1 MRLIVFQTTKE
12 SQDHWN
18 SLLSG
23 ALVVDVISVV
33 VVVIVVD
40 IVSVV
45 VVSRKKEK
53 QRRVQVDNH
62 YY

>member
-18 SLLSG
+18 SLPFG
-23 ALVVDVISVV
+23 ALV
-33 VVVIVVD
+33 
-40 IVSVV
+40 VV

-53 QRRVQVDNH
+53 ERRVQVDNH

>member
-18 SLLSG
+18 SLPSG
-23 ALVVDVISVV
+23 ALVVVVVVVV
-33 VVVIVVD
+33 VVVIV
-40 IVSVV
+40 SV

-53 QRRVQVDNH
+53 ERRVQVDNH

>member
-1 MRLIVFQTTKE
+1 MRPIVFQTTKE

-18 SLLSG
+18 SLPYG
-23 ALVVDVISVV
+23 AVVVVV

-45 VVSRKKEK
+45 VSRKKE
-53 QRRVQVDNH
+53 
-62 YY
+62 

>member
-1 MRLIVFQTTKE
+1 MRLILFQTTKE

-18 SLLSG
+18 SLPSG
-23 ALVVDVISVV
+23 ALVV
-33 VVVIVVD
+33 VVD

-45 VVSRKKEK
+45 VSRKKQKE
-53 QRRVQVDNH
+53 RRVQVDNH

>member
-18 SLLSG
+18 SLPPG
-23 ALVVDVISVV
+23 TLVVVV

-40 IVSVV
+40 IVVVIVSVG
-45 VVSRKKEK
+45 VSR
-53 QRRVQVDNH
+53 
-62 YY
+62 